1 MKLVRAMG
9 SWLLIALLAACSHP
23 ADPAVDTT
31 PKAAASDLLV
41 PPARAEDLPAWRA
54 FAGKVILAETHDQD
68 THPYTFI
75 VPPGNAAVAVEERK
89 NIASV
94 IHSLLDQTAVPGN
107 MIAVTGADPERAA
120 EVVAAAFHEVPAR
133 SVPQLT
139 VLYIGSAAGAEK
151 ARGAVHAAGA
161 DLRLRVL
168 APVNN

>member
-1 MKLVRAMG
+1 MKMLRVAG
-9 SWLLIALLAACSHP
+9 NCLLAASVAACSHST
-23 ADPAVDTT
+23 DPAVDAV
-31 PKAAASDLLV
+31 PKAAVADLLV
-41 PPARAEDLPAWRA
+41 PPSRAEDLPAWRA

-75 VPPGNAAVAVEERK
+75 VPPGDAAVAVEERR
-89 NIASV
+89 NVTSV

-107 MIAVTGADPERAA
+107 MIAVTGADPELTA
-120 EVVAAAFHEVPAR
+120 EVVAAAFHDVPAR

-139 VLYIGSAAGAEK
+139 VLYIGSAAAAEK

-168 APVNN
+168 APAKS

>member
-1 MKLVRAMG
+1 MKLMRAMG
-9 SWLLIALLAACSHP
+9 PWLLIALLAACSHP

-31 PKAAASDLLV
+31 SKAAASDLLV
-41 PPARAEDLPAWRA
+41 PPSRAEDLPAWRA

-75 VPPGNAAVAVEERK
+75 VPPGDAAVAVEERK
-89 NIASV
+89 NITSV
-94 IHSLLDQTAVPGN
+94 IHSLLDQTAVPSN
-107 MIAVTGADPERAA
+107 MIAVTGADPELTA
-120 EVVAAAFHEVPAR
+120 EVVAAAFHDVPAR

-151 ARGAVHAAGA
+151 ARGAVRAAGA

-168 APVNN
+168 APAKS